1 MVMKKILSFIIGIT
15 FIFANSK
22 EGDIGFRY
30 GFLSKPSY
38 DSDSIIVLSDSSI
51 IHTGDWLKINIGYKN
66 KTNFCIVYRDAG
78 GGYIPLYFSDDEGDS
93 NRHTLYVTALHWN
106 DMQKPTGLE
115 TFYFINSNASLSDLN
130 TMLGRYDKAP
140 PKGKSKLT
148 VRIQDKINS
157 YDPDVQDDLSSISSV
172 LDKPVAGGVAFRGED
187 DGLKDI
193 SLTHECFGSG
203 GSAFQELVL
212 IHK

>member
-1 MVMKKILSFIIGIT
+1 MKKILSIIIGIT

-38 DSDSIIVLSDSSI
+38 DSDSLTVLSDSSI
-51 IHTGDWLKINIGYKN
+51 IHTGDFLRINIGYKN
-66 KTNFCIVYRDAG
+66 KTNFCIAYRDAD
-78 GGYIPLYFSDDEGDS
+78 GGYMSLYFSDDEKDS
-93 NRHTLYVTALHWN
+93 NQDTLYVYPLQWSEMIN
-106 DMQKPTGLE
+106 PTGLE
-115 TFYFINSNASLSDLN
+115 TFYFINSNESLSDLN
-130 TMLGRYDKAP
+130 TILGRYERAP
-140 PKGKSKLT
+140 PKGKLKLA

-203 GSAFQELVL
+203 GSAFQEVVL

>member
-1 MVMKKILSFIIGIT
+1 MRNILSFIIGIT

-30 GFLSKPSY
+30 GFLTRPSY
-38 DSDSIIVLSDSSI
+38 DSDSLTVLSDSSI
-51 IHTGDWLKINIGYKN
+51 IHTGDFLRINIGYKN
-66 KTNFCIVYRDAG
+66 KTNFCIAYKDAE
-78 GGYIPLYFSDDEGDS
+78 GGYMSLYSSDEEEDS
-93 NRHTLYVTALHWN
+93 DQDTLYVYPLPWRKM
-106 DMQKPTGLE
+106 DIPIGLE
-115 TFYFINSNASLSDLN
+115 TFYFINSNESLSDLN
-130 TMLGRYDKAP
+130 TMLGRYEDAP
-140 PKGKSKLT
+140 LKGKSKLA

-187 DGLKDI
+187 DGLTDL
-193 SLTHECFGSG
+193 SLTHDCLGTG
-203 GSAFQELVL
+203 GIAFKKIVL

>member
-1 MVMKKILSFIIGIT
+1 MKNILSFIIGIT

-38 DSDSIIVLSDSSI
+38 DSDSLTVLSDSSI
-51 IHTGDWLKINIGYKN
+51 IHTGDRLKINIGYKN
-66 KTNFCIVYRDAG
+66 KTNFCIAYRDAE
-78 GGYIPLYFSDDEGDS
+78 GGYSPLYSSDDEKDS
-93 NRHTLYVTALHWN
+93 NQDTLYISALHWAE
-106 DMQKPTGLE
+106 MKKPTGLE
-115 TFYFINSNASLSDLN
+115 TFYFINSNESLSDLN
-130 TMLGRYDKAP
+130 TMLGRYETAP
-140 PKGKSKLT
+140 PKGKSKLA

-157 YDPDVQDDLSSISSV
+157 YDPDMQDDLSSISSV

-203 GSAFQELVL
+203 GSAFQQVVL
-212 IHK
+212 IHQ

>member
-1 MVMKKILSFIIGIT
+1 MKRILSFIIGIT

-38 DSDSIIVLSDSSI
+38 DSDSLIVLSDSSI
-51 IHTGDWLKINIGYKN
+51 IHTGDFLKINIGYKN
-66 KTNFCIVYRDAG
+66 KTNFCIAYRDAE
-78 GGYIPLYFSDDEGDS
+78 GGYSPLYSSDDEKDS
-93 NRHTLYVTALHWN
+93 NQDTLYISALHWAK
-106 DMQKPTGLE
+106 MKKPTGLE
-115 TFYFINSNASLSDLN
+115 TFYFINSNESLSDLN
-130 TMLGRYDKAP
+130 TMLGRYEKAP
-140 PKGKSKLT
+140 PKGKSKLA

-157 YDPDVQDDLSSISSV
+157 YDPDMQDDLSSISSV
-172 LDKPVAGGVAFRGED
+172 LDKPIAGGVAFRGED

-203 GSAFQELVL
+203 GSAFQEVVL

>member
-1 MVMKKILSFIIGIT
+1 MKKILSFIIGIT

-38 DSDSIIVLSDSSI
+38 DSDSLTVLSDSSI
-51 IHTGDWLKINIGYKN
+51 IHTGDFLRINIGYKN
-66 KTNFCIVYRDAG
+66 KTNFCIAYKDAE
-78 GGYIPLYFSDDEGDS
+78 GGYMSLYSSDEEEDS
-93 NRHTLYVTALHWN
+93 DQDTLYVYPLPWRKM
-106 DMQKPTGLE
+106 DIPIGLE
-115 TFYFINSNASLSDLN
+115 TFYFINSNETLSDLN
-130 TMLGRYDKAP
+130 TILGRYERAP
-140 PKGKSKLT
+140 PKGKLKLA

-157 YDPDVQDDLSSISSV
+157 YDPDMQDDLSSISSV

-187 DGLKDI
+187 DGLKDL
-193 SLTHECFGSG
+193 SVTHDCLGASG
-203 GSAFQELVL
+203 IAFKKIVL

>member
-1 MVMKKILSFIIGIT
+1 MRNILSFIIGIT

-30 GFLSKPSY
+30 GFLTRPSY
-38 DSDSIIVLSDSSI
+38 DSDSLTVLSDSSI
-51 IHTGDWLKINIGYKN
+51 IHTGDFLKINIGYKN
-66 KTNFCIVYRDAG
+66 KTNFCIAYRDAE
-78 GGYIPLYFSDDEGDS
+78 GGYMSLYSSDEEEDS
-93 NRHTLYVTALHWN
+93 DQDTLYVYPLPWRKM
-106 DMQKPTGLE
+106 DIPIGLE
-115 TFYFINSNASLSDLN
+115 TFYFINSNETLSDLN
-130 TMLGRYDKAP
+130 TILGSYERAP
-140 PKGKSKLT
+140 PKGKLKLA

-187 DGLKDI
+187 DGLKDL
-193 SLTHECFGSG
+193 SVTHDCLGASG
-203 GSAFQELVL
+203 IAFKKIVL